1 MDVKIPDR
9 PSIPKYAFWDTDVEK
24 MDLHAD
30 RINIVSRIFDRGKLD
45 DVLQFLSFYGKKECV
60 DILVNN
66 EYLQKDAMY
75 LAHTL
80 LAIPL
85 QDFKSYALHKN
96 N

>member
-1 MDVKIPDR
+1 MNEKVLPT

-24 MDLHAD
+24 MDLQAD
-30 RINIVSRIFDRGKLD
+30 KVNIVSRIFDRGKLD
-45 DVLQFLSFYGKKECV
+45 DVLKFLSFYGEKECARIV
-60 DILVNN
+60 TNN
-66 EYLQKDAMY
+66 AYLQKDAMY

-80 LAIPL
+80 LSIPL

>member
-1 MDVKIPDR
+1 MDPKVLHR

-45 DVLQFLSFYGKKECV
+45 DVLEFLSFYGKKECV
-60 DILVNN
+60 RILINN
-66 EYLQKDAMY
+66 AYLQKDAMY

-80 LAIPL
+80 LSIPL
-85 QDFKSYALHKN
+85 KDFKAYALHKDN
-96 N
+96 